1 MESTE
6 LKPARVKRSTRK
18 RVRPLPFLAV
28 FVLFMSFAVAAYA
41 FTEKEIEI
49 IDNGKSERN

>member
-49 IDNGKSERN
+49 IDKDRKSVV